1 MKKPFAKLLKKQGI
15 IIPKQYDFE
24 TASKAMQERILAGIK
39 RRQNAPAPATLA
51 EPDLSFKYDKN
62 TDPHLWRG
70 K

>member
-24 TASKAMQERILAGIK
+24 TASKAMHERIAAGIR

-51 EPDLSFKYDKN
+51 EPELSFKYAE
-62 TDPHLWRG
+62 DPHFWRG